1 MIEIF
6 FYCST
11 DLQSLLK
18 TFYQTK
24 WQKIIHGMLI
34 LLLLKE
40 ISNNISVRFVN
51 TLRVYE
57 NMCSDYDSSW
67 HIEKKLDRSK

>member
-1 MIEIF
+1 
-6 FYCST
+6 
-11 DLQSLLK
+11 
-18 TFYQTK
+18 
-24 WQKIIHGMLI
+24 MLI

-40 ISNNISVRFVN
+40 ISNNNSVRFVN

-57 NMCSDYDSSW
+57 NMCTGSEYDSSW

>member
-1 MIEIF
+1 
-6 FYCST
+6 
-11 DLQSLLK
+11 
-18 TFYQTK
+18 
-24 WQKIIHGMLI
+24 MLI

-40 ISNNISVRFVN
+40 IGNNISVRFVN

-67 HIEKKLDRSK
+67 HIEKNLIDQNDP

>member
-1 MIEIF
+1 
-6 FYCST
+6 
-11 DLQSLLK
+11 
-18 TFYQTK
+18 
-24 WQKIIHGMLI
+24 MLI

-57 NMCSDYDSSW
+57 NMCSDCDSSW